1 MYTSVN
7 HTSFTVSDLDRAIA
21 FYTDALGMKLLNV
34 SERDPSF
41 SQQVT
46 GIPGAHL
53 RIAYVE
59 AAGYRIELIQYLS
72 PAGTELDTRTCNVGS
87 AHIAF
92 NVDDLQGMYDTMTA
106 KGVRFV
112 SPPCTVPSGPN
123 QGGKAVYLEDP
134 DNNTLEFI
142 EPPRRHPRQE

>member
-1 MYTSVN
+1 MFLSVN
-7 HTSFTVSDLDRAIA
+7 HTSFTVSDLERSVH
-21 FYTDALGMKLLNV
+21 FYTEVLGMRLVNIA
-34 SERDPSF
+34 ERDPAF
-41 SQQVT
+41 SAQVT

-72 PAGTELDTRTCNVGS
+72 PPGKKLDTRTCNVGS

-92 NVDDLQGMYDTMTA
+92 NVDDLQRMYAELSA

-112 SPPCTVPSGPN
+112 SPPCTIPAGPN
-123 QGGKAVYLEDP
+123 KGGKAVYLEDP
-134 DNNTLEFI
+134 DNNTLELI
-142 EPPRRHPRQE
+142 ELPKR

>member
-7 HTSFTVSDLDRAIA
+7 HTSFTVSDLDRSIA

-34 SERDPSF
+34 AERDPSF
-41 SQQVT
+41 SAQVT

-59 AAGYRIELIQYLS
+59 AAGFRIELIQYLS
-72 PAGTELDTRTCNVGS
+72 PPGQKLDTRTCNIGS
-87 AHIAF
+87 AHVAF
-92 NVDDLQGMYDTMTA
+92 NVDDLQGMYDAMAA
-106 KGVRFV
+106 KDVTFI

-123 QGGKAVYLEDP
+123 KGGKAVYLEDP

-142 EPPRRHPRQE
+142 EPPRP